1 MAFSP
6 ETWVLLNGKIK
17 HLVTDIQSITVSPD
31 GKSLIFTTVSG
42 HTFTVAIPSDSV
54 LTEAIKATVDCG
66 AVSANET
73 VAKGLN
79 LTEFAKRILQRDLA
93 PRITITS
100 TESDSLVYERGVSIN
115 PTLTIKVDK
124 VNTTDA
130 DIKTITLSSTP
141 ADTTFDGS
149 VANVNPNSN
158 TLTKNVTMSK
168 TQTYKVTATNVS
180 NRTANKSIKFT
191 FVNPTYY
198 GSLPDALTIGTVTES
213 DVITG
218 TKELIDI
225 SNLKNKTDQE
235 KLTVNM
241 EKIFICYPAE
251 YGNLTGIKD
260 VTNGFQLLTGFK
272 SKEINMTMVDGLVV
286 KYKLY
291 LADLRSKVTDF
302 PIDFTW

>member
-31 GKSLIFTTVSG
+31 RKSLIFTTVSG

-54 LTEAIKATVDCG
+54 LTEDIKATVDCG
-66 AVSANET
+66 AVSTNEI
-73 VAKGLN
+73 VVKGLN
-79 LTEFAKRILQRDLA
+79 LTQFAKRILQKDLA

-100 TESDSLVYERGVSIN
+100 TESASLIYERGIAIN

-124 VNTTDA
+124 VNATDA

-141 ADTTFDGS
+141 TDSTFNGS

-158 TLTKNVTMSK
+158 VLTKNVTMSK
-168 TQTYKVTATNVS
+168 TQTYKVTASNAV
-180 NRTANKSIKFT
+180 NRTANKSITFT
-191 FVNPTYY
+191 FVNPTYW
-198 GSLPDALTIGTVTES
+198 GSLPESLTVDTVTQS

-225 SNLKNKTDQE
+225 ANLKNKTDQE
-235 KLTVNM
+235 IFNVNM
-241 EKIFICYPAE
+241 QKIFICYPAE
-251 YGNLTGIKD
+251 YGNLSGIKD